1 MMLAAAIPSRAGW
14 EPERLLHLSIVTF
27 QLQAVPAYLRQ
38 GDVMQVY
45 QADESGNKAVFCISA
60 IVGGGPAFTVVLGA
74 NFHRAYY
81 AVYQYDAYTDT
92 AQVSS
97 TY

>member
-1 MMLAAAIPSRAGW
+1 
-14 EPERLLHLSIVTF
+14 
-27 QLQAVPAYLRQ
+27 
-38 GDVMQVY
+38 MQVY
-45 QADESGNKAVFCISA
+45 QADESGNKTVFCISA

-81 AVYQYDAYTDT
+81 AVYEYDAYTDT

-97 TY
+97 ID